1 MGRALGYSV
10 KEEIRKRK
18 RKENARD
25 ERNVKGMAD
34 GRCRRTAVQR
44 EWKMGRR
51 GKKKGNGGEERKR
64 EEASHIHR
72 AVEQADEN
80 VGEKKV

>member
-1 MGRALGYSV
+1 
-10 KEEIRKRK
+10 
-18 RKENARD
+18 
-25 ERNVKGMAD
+25 
-34 GRCRRTAVQR
+34 
-44 EWKMGRR
+44 MGRR